1 MERFQFTKHIA
12 ISKDTCVKYD
22 TMRAKPIAQQKDG
35 WSAIPDESGSV
46 SASLLRV
53 LTMAE
58 VDGNDGKLFFIEEHR
73 QPNNYRAG
81 ERPNVSSVSPIGA
94 ANYFSE
100 YEQLVPLEET
110 GLFSKVYELKEL
122 K

>member
-1 MERFQFTKHIA
+1 
-12 ISKDTCVKYD
+12 
-22 TMRAKPIAQQKDG
+22 MRAKPIAQQKDS

-73 QPNNYRAG
+73 QPNNYSAG

-94 ANYFSE
+94 IGAANYFSE
-100 YEQLVPLEET
+100 YEQLVPPEET